1 MTRVEGENTRLRH
14 YCLARYLGPIASKEL
29 VLLEISRY
37 VKAFYSTVRTL
48 FEILD
53 SSSNS

>member
-1 MTRVEGENTRLRH
+1 MMGNAIFLCPALNRTT
-14 YCLARYLGPIASKEL
+14 KEL